1 MTGSGVGSR
10 LVATCGGDSLCV
22 IDCETGMV
30 MKKYKVPGE
39 VRPVGSDHSRRRM
52 CLLFWLSLQLSFYL
66 LAVAFKFTV
75 FMCIGTV
82 YVDT

>member
-1 MTGSGVGSR
+1 MLRFSGTGADGGGR

-39 VRPVGSDHSRRRM
+39 VGSFS
-52 CLLFWLSLQLSFYL
+52 
-66 LAVAFKFTV
+66 
-75 FMCIGTV
+75 
-82 YVDT
+82 